1 MGWTMPVGVTK
12 LRSTT
17 TGVDVGF
24 SSEMESVLAAAVEP
38 PAKYHW
44 AEVVV
49 WHGACDQPRGS
60 CTVWVTAT
68 PPPDV
73 MTVSDTQEP
82 DARAGTAGVTTPC
95 AGTAADVCEVAPES
109 DVAVMSAVTL
119 LAVVLVRTR
128 NPGDVPPA
136 MD

>member
-1 MGWTMPVGVTK
+1 MPPGVTK

-17 TGVDVGF
+17 TGVEGGF
-24 SSEMESVLAAAVEP
+24 SNDMESGLAAAVEP

-49 WHGACDQPRGS
+49 WHGACDQPNVPF
-60 CTVWVTAT
+60 TVWVTAT

-82 DARAGTAGVTTPC
+82 EASVGMAGVATVC
-95 AGTAADVCEVAPES
+95 AETAAVVSAVAPES
-109 DVAVMSAVTL
+109 EV
-119 LAVVLVRTR
+119 
-128 NPGDVPPA
+128 
-136 MD
+136 